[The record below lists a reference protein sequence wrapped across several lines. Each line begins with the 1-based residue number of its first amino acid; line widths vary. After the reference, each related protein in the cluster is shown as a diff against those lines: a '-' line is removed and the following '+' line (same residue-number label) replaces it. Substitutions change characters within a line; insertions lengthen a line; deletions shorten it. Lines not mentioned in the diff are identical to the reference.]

1 VQLVLP
7 PLLLPLLE
15 PLLLVDPL
23 LEPLLL
29 VEPLLEP
36 LLLVEP
42 PLLEPLLELVE
53 LPELLPLLELLLLLL
68 DEDEHA
74 TDPVPIAAM
83 PPRRTVPTPM

>member
-1 VQLVLP
+1 VQLPP
-7 PLLLPLLE
+7 PLLDPLLE
-15 PLLLVDPL
+15 PLLDPLLDPL

-42 PLLEPLLELVE
+42 LLEPL
-53 LPELLPLLELLLLLL
+53 PELLEP

-74 TDPVPIAAM
+74 TDPPVMITV
-83 PPRRTVPTPM
+83 PPRRTTPNPMR